1 MISQLDI
8 NDQIDWLK
16 SVRVDAMDTRSII
29 AASKL
34 AREIKHKSGKVINLS
49 QKDIIVHLG
58 IAVFEINNKELNH
71 NFSLFIENL
80 PSQTNNKLYHKS
92 QEIKG

>member
-16 SVRVDAMDTRSII
+16 SVKVDAMDTKSII

-34 AREIKHKSGKVINLS
+34 AREIEHKSGKVINLS

-58 IAVFEINNKELNH
+58 IAVFEINNKELNQ

-80 PSQTNNKLYHKS
+80 SSQTNNKLDHKS
-92 QEIKG
+92 KGIKG

>member
-1 MISQLDI
+1 
-8 NDQIDWLK
+8 
-16 SVRVDAMDTRSII
+16 MDTRSII

-58 IAVFEINNKELNH
+58 IAVFEINSKELNH

-80 PSQTNNKLYHKS
+80 SSQANNKLDDKNQGS
-92 QEIKG
+92 LKVK